1 MRNVYEKKIH
11 IYKEPL
17 LSKCSQITSHH
28 IFCLYISA
36 ISRHPKKVTA
46 DGYEAV
52 FGVNY
57 LGHFLLTYLLIELM
71 KRSGGGRV
79 VNVSSMSHQFT
90 LRELKLEPLNTKI
103 SRFIY
108 PFLTGYDV
116 SKLALV
122 IIAKEMGRRYA
133 GKILH
138 CFLFLLNFFS
148 DNDRRCFSS
157 DFFPCGHSRS
167 NKGLV
172 QLRPPPHPPLRYFTV
187 LNLT

>member
-1 MRNVYEKKIH
+1 M
-11 IYKEPL
+11 
-17 LSKCSQITSHH
+17 
-28 IFCLYISA
+28 
-36 ISRHPKKVTA
+36 TA

-90 LRELKLEPLNTKI
+90 LRELKLEPINTKI
-103 SRFIY
+103 SRFMY
-108 PFLTGYDV
+108 PYLTGYDV

-133 GKILH
+133 GKMLH
-138 CFLFLLNFFS
+138 CILFLLNFFLIMTGGVS
-148 DNDRRCFSS
+148 HLT
-157 DFFPCGHSRS
+157 FFPVVILGRTRVWYSY
-167 NKGLV
+167 V
-172 QLRPPPHPPLRYFTV
+172 PPPPPPPIKILHCT
-187 LNLT
+187 